1 MAPPGG
7 AGWWPPV
14 AWRLFQLLTLAGV
27 VWAGWRLLGHVTYR
41 IDIDDRT
48 RARLI
53 EEHVGQPVEFAAFLA
68 EWDRLCTERFA
79 KGIPIKAGAVELLES
94 LEAAGVPVALA
105 TSSRRGPAEEKLA
118 AIGLGHH
125 FRTVVTFDDVA
136 APKPAPDPYL
146 LAAERLG
153 VAPNTVAKAYR
164 ALEQEGYLVTAG
176 RNGTQV
182 ADQRVATTER
192 TRQQLRAVLQPLLDG
207 GMTPAEVHR
216 LVRSILST

>member
-1 MAPPGG
+1 MPARFDAVVFDLDGTLIDTESLCNVAGVEACANLGFPLSMA
-7 AGWWPPV
+7 
-14 AWRLFQLLTLAGV
+14 FFESLAG
-27 VWAGWRLLGHVTYR
+27 
-41 IDIDDRT
+41 IDDRT

-68 EWDRLCTERFA
+68 EWDRLCTLRFA
-79 KGIPIKAGAVELLES
+79 QGIPLKAGAVELLDA
-94 LEAAGVPVALA
+94 LDAAGVPVALA

-153 VAPNTVAKAYR
+153 VAPARCLAFEDSETGAR
-164 ALEQEGYLVTAG
+164 AAH
-176 RNGTQV
+176 
-182 ADQRVATTER
+182 AA
-192 TRQQLRAVLQPLLDG
+192 
-207 GMTPAEVHR
+207 GMTVVQVPDLHPTRGAHAHHVAETLLLGATAAGLLPR
-216 LVRSILST
+216 